1 MPPGWIRPKSTSRSS
16 SARSSAPTTSPISA
30 RSATAW
36 PRSKPATTP
45 SPDHSAGPSPAPTS
59 TTCCTTSTPTK
70 RPSPPPWQHEP
81 YPRRTNGRDHL
92 AGAAGVGRQAAHD
105 LLQQFAVAL
114 LGLAD
119 GPGVLVHEAEPVG
132 HGVYLRRKRVPHVLF
147 QLLDAA
153 LKLLNRGHVGRIA
166 RPALN
171 RALPRPTARLAGPF
185 AARRERGSVCADGQA
200 HEGDSLG

>member
-1 MPPGWIRPKSTSRSS
+1 MVAGKIGRPGICPSAMAPAAGWSAAANPKITDGSYP
-16 SARSSAPTTSPISA
+16 AR
-30 RSATAW
+30 
-36 PRSKPATTP
+36 
-45 SPDHSAGPSPAPTS
+45 AGS
-59 TTCCTTSTPTK
+59 
-70 RPSPPPWQHEP
+70 
-81 YPRRTNGRDHL
+81 L

-119 GPGVLVHEAEPVG
+119 GPGVLVHEAEPAG

-171 RALPRPTARLAGPF
+171 RALPRPTARPAGPF

>member
-1 MPPGWIRPKSTSRSS
+1 MASYPTASPFRYAGCVMAAQPASRASRSISPARTDTKTTSCPVACPPAAPKKPSTAPAASTSATQPPG
-16 SARSSAPTTSPISA
+16 
-30 RSATAW
+30 
-36 PRSKPATTP
+36 
-45 SPDHSAGPSPAPTS
+45 
-59 TTCCTTSTPTK
+59 CN
-70 RPSPPPWQHEP
+70 
-81 YPRRTNGRDHL
+81 PRRISGEDHL

-171 RALPRPTARLAGPF
+171 RALPRPTARPAGPF
-185 AARRERGSVCADGQA
+185 AARRERGGICADGQA